1 MASTNGGINSRKR
14 SPSSITT
21 CLLFLQDHTLFCVCF
36 QLLWCEFLPISF
48 RTLDTIKNAV
58 YDPWEA
64 WKKANYTTVA
74 LLSEWVTPG
83 MISNRLLFRI
93 PGLRVFWYETAWAW
107 HKLAQTS
114 LWATRLD
121 YVGCTELRRSIIANR
136 LRNSRQAFPAKQSTF
151 HFRRAIARE
160 EAKRDSPHFQAFAP
174 SKLKEW

>member
-1 MASTNGGINSRKR
+1 MFSVTVVWIFTDLFSYFGHNKEC
-14 SPSSITT
+14 
-21 CLLFLQDHTLFCVCF
+21 CLRPV
-36 QLLWCEFLPISF
+36 
-48 RTLDTIKNAV
+48 
-58 YDPWEA
+58 EA
-64 WKKANYTTVA
+64 LKKANYTTVA

-107 HKLAQTS
+107 HKLARTS

-121 YVGCTELRRSIIANR
+121 YVGCTQLRRSIIANI

-151 HFRRAIARE
+151 QFRRANARE
-160 EAKRDSPHFQAFAP
+160 EAERDSPHFQAFAP